1 MVKEVLL
8 LNFKSISLATSMVW
22 RINVNVKS
30 KNNELRNIVA
40 GLSPRKSM
48 AALALLVGAA
58 TLLPAADTS
67 AHGYVSSPKSRVI
80 MCKENGI
87 ENPTHPA
94 CIAAKAAGNGGLYT
108 PQEVAVGGVRDDH
121 RNFIP
126 DGKLCSVG
134 RANLA
139 GMDLNRTD
147 WPATSVAP
155 GYRQFVWT
163 NTAAHK
169 TTYFRYYIT
178 REGHDL
184 TKPLRWDDMDLIHD
198 SGFADQEAF
207 SYHNVLLP
215 YRTGKHIIY
224 SVWQRDWVRDAAEG
238 FYQCIDV
245 DFGGGNGTNP
255 PISSSSSSSSSVSSS
270 SSSAGNGTDT
280 CAALPDW
287 NTNSVYNSP
296 QQVKQSGKRYQAKWW
311 TQGQSP
317 ATNSDSYGVW
327 LDLGSC
333 NGSPVTSSSSSSV
346 ASSVSSSSSSSVAAG
361 NCSSPSFTQGAT
373 YANNALV
380 QNGGSEY
387 RCLVGGWCSV
397 GGAYAPGTGWAW
409 ENAWTR
415 VRSCN

>member
-1 MVKEVLL
+1 VNTSNKNSLASKIGK
-8 LNFKSISLATSMVW
+8 FKSQ
-22 RINVNVKS
+22 KS
-30 KNNELRNIVA
+30 VMALVA
-40 GLSPRKSM
+40 LMTGS
-48 AALALLVGAA
+48 AALFSAVDA
-58 TLLPAADTS
+58 S

-80 MCKENGI
+80 QCKENGV

-108 PQEVAVGGVRDDH
+108 PQEVAIGGVRDDH
-121 RNFIP
+121 EDFIP

-147 WPATSVAP
+147 WPATSVTP
-155 GYRQFVWT
+155 GVRQFVWT

-184 TKPLRWDDMDLIHD
+184 TQPLRWDDLDLIHD
-198 SGFADQEAF
+198 SGFADQEWF
-207 SYHNVLLP
+207 SYHDVVLP
-215 YRTGKHIIY
+215 YRTGRHIVY
-224 SVWQRDWVRDAAEG
+224 SVWQRNWVLDAAEG

-245 DFGGGNGTNP
+245 DFGNGGGG
-255 PISSSSSSSSSVSSS
+255 SSSSVSSS
-270 SSSAGNGTDT
+270 SSSVVSSSSSDGSNT

-287 NTNSVYNSP
+287 NSSSVYTSP
-296 QQVKQSGKRYQAKWW
+296 QQVRHSGKRYQAKWW
-311 TQGQSP
+311 TQNNNP
-317 ATNSDSYGVW
+317 ATNSDVNGVW

-333 NGSPVTSSSSSSV
+333 TGSPISSSSSSSSAV
-346 ASSVSSSSSSSVAAG
+346 SSVSSSSSSTGTG
-361 NCSSPSFTQGAT
+361 NCSSPSYVDGST
-373 YANNALV
+373 YADGALV

-387 RCLVGGWCSV
+387 SCTVGGWCTV
-397 GGAYAPGTGWAW
+397 GGPYAPGSGWAW
-409 ENAWTR
+409 TNAWSL